1 MIVLGITGSSGS
13 GKTATSYILN
23 QRADTQVIDADEIAK
38 ELNQIGTEY
47 LKSIRNVFG
56 DSFFFEDGNLNR
68 KALANEIYTSK
79 ESLEKLNELTFEYVV
94 KEIVSRL
101 QKIKDKKIVVID
113 APLLFEAGLNKYC
126 NYTISL
132 IAEKE
137 LKVERICLRDNIDR
151 QTALKRLSIQQN
163 DEFYIKNSDFIIK
176 NNKNCNLELEIEKI
190 MSKLNAK

>member
-1 MIVLGITGSSGS
+1 M
-13 GKTATSYILN
+13 
-23 QRADTQVIDADEIAK
+23 
-38 ELNQIGTEY
+38 
-47 LKSIRNVFG
+47 
-56 DSFFFEDGNLNR
+56 
-68 KALANEIYTSK
+68 
-79 ESLEKLNELTFEYVV
+79 EKLNELTFEYVV